1 MSKAVDPCVN
11 SVKVSEGV
19 IEKITELAISS
30 VDGVCGIAKGRFRFD
45 QLFTPKACQP
55 SAVTVKVNDGAVE
68 IFTEIDV
75 LSSCK
80 VKNVA
85 EKIQQRVKDDVQNM
99 TGIAVTKINVFV
111 KNIVF
116 DNE

>member
-1 MSKAVDPCVN
+1 MSKAVDTSVN

-45 QLFTPKACQP
+45 QLFTKGGQP

-68 IFTEIDV
+68 IFAEINV

-80 VKNVA
+80 VKKAA
-85 EKIQQRVKDDVQNM
+85 EKIQQRVKDDIQNM

-111 KNIVF
+111 KGIAF
-116 DNE
+116 ENE

>member
-1 MSKAVDPCVN
+1 MNKAVEPCVN

-30 VDGVCGIAKGRFRFD
+30 VEGVCGIAKGRIRFD
-45 QLFTPKACQP
+45 QLFTKTGQS

-68 IFTEIDV
+68 IFAEIDV

-80 VKNVA
+80 VKNAA
-85 EKIQQRVKDDVQNM
+85 EKIQQRVKDEIQNM
-99 TGIAVTKINVFV
+99 TGIAVTKVNVFV
-111 KNIVF
+111 KGIVF

>member
-1 MSKAVDPCVN
+1 MNKAVDSSVN

-19 IEKITELAISS
+19 IERITELAISS
-30 VDGVCGIAKGRFRFD
+30 VDGVCGIARGRIRFG
-45 QLFTPKACQP
+45 QLFTKAPQP
-55 SAVTVKVNDGAVE
+55 SAVTVKVNDGSVE
-68 IFTEIDV
+68 IFAEINV

-80 VKNVA
+80 VKKAA
-85 EKIQQRVKDDVQNM
+85 EKIQQRVKDDIQSM

-111 KNIVF
+111 KGIAF